1 MAKRTASDSFA
12 SGKVFRVQ
20 RLLFVVT
27 VVPAVYFILSGLAV
41 GEEVR
46 TWSDESG
53 RFKRQAIYEA
63 TVDEVVHLRGADGKT
78 YKVPLAKLSSA
89 DREYV
94 RAIATNARAADPFT
108 AEDSGAAPEPVKSSP
123 PREDGSQATQRDAED
138 PTLKAVDAEG
148 VGKDV
153 EKAKKNAYREAV
165 RQVVGAYVDAES
177 MAVNRKL
184 IEDRVTMLSSAYVER
199 SEEPEVEQT
208 DDGLIRVRLVAYVR
222 QTKVLDVL
230 RDNKISVRVSSD
242 SLVAEL
248 TTKTDQQEAQQD
260 LMSRVFEGYPSKCF
274 IATVEGQPRVEKQSD
289 GSSGV
294 MVRLKFAPDMDSFRK
309 YSERIHTA
317 LSASDRLNG
326 TFSSD
331 GKKPNP
337 NYDMKY
343 VIESLFERAD
353 LGMFRVF
360 PVDEQQRLFESFG
373 QKKSGGLLE
382 IPKVYS
388 LWNGGREG
396 QGVEDLK
403 HGEWEKLRERQEREA
418 KSLILVVLSKSM
430 ADNQRTTWRWY
441 ALTAEEAR
449 SWLPSACHPMSVMLT
464 GKSGDNAEV
473 FEDRFELAQLGFQVD
488 DVRSGGNLVVY
499 LAPFYVEDEFRC
511 YIPSFTYYRFIP
523 ATEDEIS
530 GLKTLTCTLDK
541 SEKTYPIY
549 GITLER

>member
-20 RLLFVVT
+20 RLSFVLT

-53 RFKRQAIYEA
+53 RFTRQAIYEE

-78 YKVPLAKLSSA
+78 YKVPLGKLSSA

-138 PTLKAVDAEG
+138 PMLKAVYAEG

-260 LMSRVFEGYPSKCF
+260 LMGRVFEGYPSKCF

-331 GKKPNP
+331 GKKPHP

-343 VIESLFERAD
+343 VINKLFDQAD
-353 LGMFRVF
+353 RGMLKVF
-360 PVDEQQRLFESFG
+360 PVDEQQRLFASVG

-382 IPKVYS
+382 IPKFYS
-388 LWNGGREG
+388 LWNGGRS
-396 QGVEDLK
+396 QGIWDLK
-403 HGEWEKLRERQEREA
+403 YGEWEKLRARQERED
-418 KSLILVVLSKSM
+418 KSAILVVLSKSM

-449 SWLPSACHPMSVMLT
+449 SWLPSACHPMSVVLT
-464 GKSGDNAEV
+464 GKSGDDAEV
-473 FEDRFELAQLGFQVD
+473 FEDRFELAQLGLQVD
-488 DVRSGGNLVVY
+488 DVQSGGNLVLY
-499 LAPFYVEDEFRC
+499 LAPFYVEEEFEC
-511 YIPSFTYYRFIP
+511 YIPSFTYHRFIP

-541 SEKTYPIY
+541 SEKTYQIY